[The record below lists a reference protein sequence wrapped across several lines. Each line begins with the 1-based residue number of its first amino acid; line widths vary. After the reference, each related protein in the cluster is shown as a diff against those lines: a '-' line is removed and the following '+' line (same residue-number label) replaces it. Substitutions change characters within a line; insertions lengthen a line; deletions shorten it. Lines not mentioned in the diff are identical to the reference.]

1 MTSLTAAVGQPTS
14 AANPVLRFANVS
26 AGYGKATV
34 LRDVSFEV
42 PAGGIIA
49 LLGPNGAGKTTLLK
63 TAIGLLRPTHG
74 AVYLHGKDVKHA
86 APNRRSRQ
94 GLCLIPEG
102 RGIFRGL
109 SVRDNLRMHQ
119 PRGAGVSVAETVD
132 RAVAAFPILGER
144 LGQLAGTMSGGQQQ
158 MLALARAFVASPRV
172 VLLDEVSMGLAP
184 KVVDE
189 IFAAIAR
196 LAAGGTALVLVEQ
209 YVTRALELAD
219 SVVLLDRGSIA
230 YDGPASGLE
239 ADAVLRGYLGVDLDS
254 TPNPSSTEDGTSEIS
269 HGDASSGTAGVSQR
283 HRDPMTSTVTRR

>member
-1 MTSLTAAVGQPTS
+1 MTAMIAAAGQPTPES
-14 AANPVLRFANVS
+14 TPVLRFANVS
-26 AGYGKATV
+26 AGYGKSTV
-34 LRDVSFEV
+34 LRDVSFDV
-42 PAGGIIA
+42 PAGGIVA

-63 TAIGLLRPTHG
+63 TAVGLLRPTGG
-74 AVYLHGKDVKHA
+74 AIYLHGKDVKHA

-94 GLCLIPEG
+94 GMCLIPEG

-119 PRGAGVSVAETVD
+119 PRGARVPVADTVD

-158 MLALARAFVASPRV
+158 MLALARAFVSSPRV

-189 IFAAIAR
+189 IFAAIGR

-209 YVTRALELAD
+209 YVTRALSLAD
-219 SVVLLDRGSIA
+219 TVVLLDRGSIA
-230 YDGPASGLE
+230 YDGPAAGLE
-239 ADAVLRGYLGVDLDS
+239 SDAVLRGYLGIDLD
-254 TPNPSSTEDGTSEIS
+254 PSSNPRATQQGSSDNRDGNAPARVGRRES
-269 HGDASSGTAGVSQR
+269 AAL
-283 HRDPMTSTVTRR
+283 PMTSTVIRR